1 MAQHP
6 YKPVYL
12 FQHGSIRRIRAYP
25 TRMGR
30 MWRDDMGLEY
40 PARMV
45 KTELSPTE
53 AVLFNQCE
61 AARQADRTAIQKLI
75 HPENYKEVKQ

>member
-25 TRMGR
+25 TRQGT
-30 MWRDDMGLEY
+30 MWRDEMGLEY
-40 PARMV
+40 PNRMI
-45 KTELSPTE
+45 KSELSPAE
-53 AVLFNQCE
+53 AAIFDRCE
-61 AARQADRTAIQKLI
+61 ADRQADRTALQKLI
-75 HPENYKEVKQ
+75 HPENYKEA